1 MADDSTNQQPGAM
14 QSTRSSDFSSIY
26 ANNVFFEAS
35 AWDLKIIFGELDQSS
50 GTASIQQRAAV
61 TIPWPQAKLMSF
73 WLRVQVELA
82 EATVKAKIPIR
93 PDLLPAELPAL
104 TAEQQ
109 SDSSAIEF
117 HEIYQR
123 IRADFLASL

>member
-61 TIPWPQAKLMSF
+61 TVPWPQAKLMSF

-93 PDLLPAELPAL
+93 PDLL
-104 TAEQQ
+104 QQ